1 MRDDL
6 SRLIILNPR
15 VAQRGILK
23 SPSLS
28 PPPNMGVSLLSG
40 RSRIQL
46 MMIAS
51 VNEGIGHPAHPAR
64 GWLVSAFHSWES
76 SAIQTPCKA
85 GAGHRARK
93 PSDDLATATL
103 SSILKQSGLKK

>member
-1 MRDDL
+1 
-6 SRLIILNPR
+6 
-15 VAQRGILK
+15 
-23 SPSLS
+23 
-28 PPPNMGVSLLSG
+28 MGVSLLSG